1 MMPIYETSNKGI
13 HHTHDPERWGAL
25 SGKATRDFIKQ
36 QKVFMAVGSF
46 NSLRILMTWPSYH
59 CFCLMDLLLFSPK
72 TRPNEAKGSAR
83 EQTRSKQKI
92 IYRQAKSGDAEQWGI
107 FPLSLRWY
115 VRTWCWLVR
124 ETIDAETIET
134 NKSITVLMENNA
146 LSLMSLG
153 FS

>member
-59 CFCLMDLLLFSPK
+59 CFCLMDLLLFFPENTAERGQRQCERTNK
-72 TRPNEAKGSAR
+72 K
-83 EQTRSKQKI
+83 
-92 IYRQAKSGDAEQWGI
+92 QAKNHISAGERGDAEQWGI